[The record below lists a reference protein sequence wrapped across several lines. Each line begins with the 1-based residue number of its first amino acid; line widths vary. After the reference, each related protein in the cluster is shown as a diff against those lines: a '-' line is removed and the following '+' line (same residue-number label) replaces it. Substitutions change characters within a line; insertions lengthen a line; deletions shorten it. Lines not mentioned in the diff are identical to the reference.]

1 MKRPW
6 VLAFAVA
13 SFVILAVFDIVG
25 YRSILAMTGR
35 IGSLEHQVNDATRIA
50 YQESAAANAARERA
64 EAAEAHAR
72 VSAGAREQ
80 AEQSRAEAEHQKQ
93 QAIEGRDDAVMAA
106 AHANAQARDDE
117 QKIADMRQER
127 EEELNRMQEAL
138 SRVVETRRT
147 PTGMV
152 IVLPE
157 STFRFDFDKADLS
170 GKNRELLARIAGI
183 LLVSKG
189 YGLSVFG
196 YTDDV
201 GSDEYN
207 QQLSLRR
214 AQAVEDYLVK
224 SGIPASII
232 NVKGY
237 GKTSP
242 FDKGNTPEARARNRR
257 VEIAVT
263 DSSIRYGG

>member
-6 VLAFAVA
+6 IIGFSVA
-13 SFVILAVFDIVG
+13 LLAVLIAVDYRG
-25 YRSILAMTGR
+25 YRSIQSMSGR
-35 IGSLEHQVNDATRIA
+35 IGTLEQQVNEATRIA
-50 YQESAAANAARERA
+50 YQESAAATAAGRRA
-64 EAAEAHAR
+64 DEAAAQAR
-72 VSAGAREQ
+72 SATGAREQ
-80 AEQSRAEAEHQKQ
+80 AEQLRAEAEHQKQ
-93 QAIEGRDDAVMAA
+93 QALEGRDDAVIAS
-106 AHANAQARDDE
+106 ARASSQVREAE

-127 EEELNRMQEAL
+127 EEELNRMQDAL
-138 SRVVETRRT
+138 NRVVETRRT

-157 STFRFDFDKADLS
+157 STFRFEFDRADLS
-170 GKNRELLARIAGI
+170 QKNRELLARIAGI

-189 YGLSVFG
+189 YGLSIFG

-207 QQLSLRR
+207 RQLSLRR
-214 AQAVEDYLVK
+214 AKAVQEYLVQ
-224 SGIPASII
+224 SGIPSSII
-232 NVKGY
+232 NVKGF

-242 FDKGNTPEARARNRR
+242 FDKGSSAEARARNRR

>member
-6 VLAFAVA
+6 IIIFAVA
-13 SFVILAVFDIVG
+13 MVAILSVVDYSG
-25 YRSILAMTGR
+25 YRSIQSMNGR
-35 IGSLEHQVNDATRIA
+35 IGSLELEVNEATRIA
-50 YQESAAANAARERA
+50 YQESAAANAARQRA
-64 EAAEAHAR
+64 DEAAAHALTA
-72 VSAGAREQ
+72 AGARQQ
-80 AEQSRAEAEHQKQ
+80 AEQLRLEAEHQKQ

-106 AHANAQARDDE
+106 AHASSQVHEAE

-138 SRVVETRRT
+138 NRVVETHRT

-157 STFRFDFDKADLS
+157 STFRFDFDKAELS
-170 GKNRELLARIAGI
+170 QKNRELLSRIAGI
-183 LLVSKG
+183 LLISKG
-189 YGLSVFG
+189 YGLSIFG

-201 GSDEYN
+201 GSEEYN
-207 QQLSLRR
+207 RQLSLKR
-214 AQAVEDYLVK
+214 AKAVQDYLVQ
-224 SGIPASII
+224 SGIPSSII

-237 GKTSP
+237 GKSSP
-242 FDKGNTPEARARNRR
+242 FDKGNTAEARARNRR
-257 VEIAVT
+257 VEIALT

>member
-6 VLAFAVA
+6 IVVFAAVFVTLFAVVD
-13 SFVILAVFDIVG
+13 FLG
-25 YRSILAMTGR
+25 YRSLQLIKTRMV
-35 IGSLEHQVNDATRIA
+35 SLERQVNEATHIA
-50 YQESAAANAARERA
+50 YQESAAAKAASDRA
-64 EAAEAHAR
+64 DQAEAHA
-72 VSAGAREQ
+72 SLAAGARQQ
-80 AEQSRAEAEHQKQ
+80 AEQLRAEAEHQKL
-93 QAIEGRDDAVMAA
+93 QAVEGRDDAVMAA
-106 AHANAQARDDE
+106 AHASSEARQAE
-117 QKIADMRQER
+117 LKVAEMRQER

-138 SRVVETRRT
+138 NRVVETRRT
-147 PTGMV
+147 PNGMV

-157 STFRFDFDKADLS
+157 STFRFDFDKADLTQ
-170 GKNRELLARIAGI
+170 KNRELLARIAGI
-183 LLVSKG
+183 LLISKG
-189 YGLSVFG
+189 YRLSIFG

-214 AQAVEDYLVK
+214 AKSVEEYLIQ
-224 SGIPASII
+224 SGLPSSII

-242 FDKGNTPEARARNRR
+242 FDKSNSAMARARNRR